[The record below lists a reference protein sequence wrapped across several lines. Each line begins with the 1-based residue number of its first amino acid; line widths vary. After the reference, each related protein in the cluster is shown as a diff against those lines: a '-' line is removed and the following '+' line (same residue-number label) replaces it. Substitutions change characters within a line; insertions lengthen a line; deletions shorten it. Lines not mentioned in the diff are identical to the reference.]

1 MTLFYTSF
9 LGSSYCFTHK
19 RTQFIFGKN
28 IGMYSKMMNNETPLT
43 QRNNSHYHCLFSFQR
58 FKNIFQ
64 IKSKKTPNETASS
77 HRDTQ
82 LVNNKE
88 EIIQNQ
94 HFPDLIKRLN
104 LESYYP
110 KKMTKVNSLLINKT
124 LLHQLML
131 VLNHPNQLIQF

>member
-1 MTLFYTSF
+1 MTLFYPSF
-9 LGSSYCFTHK
+9 LGSSYCHTHK
-19 RTQFIFGKN
+19 RTRFIFGKN
-28 IGMYSKMMNNETPLT
+28 ISMYLKMMNNETPLT
-43 QRNNSHYHCLFSFQR
+43 QRNNSHYNCFSFQR

-88 EIIQNQ
+88 ETMQNQ
-94 HFPDLIKRLN
+94 HVPDLIKWLT

-110 KKMTKVNSLLINKT
+110 KKMTKVNALLMNKT
-124 LLHQLML
+124 FLHQLLL

>member
-1 MTLFYTSF
+1 M
-9 LGSSYCFTHK
+9 K
-19 RTQFIFGKN
+19 
-28 IGMYSKMMNNETPLT
+28 PLWYRKIT
-43 QRNNSHYHCLFSFQR
+43 AIIIVFFSFKR

-88 EIIQNQ
+88 ETMQNQ
-94 HFPDLIKRLN
+94 HVPDLIKWLT

-110 KKMTKVNSLLINKT
+110 KKMTKVNSLLIR
-124 LLHQLML
+124 
-131 VLNHPNQLIQF
+131 PSSISSC

>member
-1 MTLFYTSF
+1 MTLFYPSF
-9 LGSSYCFTHK
+9 LGSSYCHTHK
-19 RTQFIFGKN
+19 RTRFIFGKN
-28 IGMYSKMMNNETPLT
+28 ISMYLKMMNNETPLT
-43 QRNNSHYHCLFSFQR
+43 QRNNSHYNCFSFQR

-88 EIIQNQ
+88 ETMQNQ
-94 HFPDLIKRLN
+94 HVPDLIKWLT

-110 KKMTKVNSLLINKT
+110 KKMTKVNSLLIRPSSISSCQST
-124 LLHQLML
+124 LTSA
-131 VLNHPNQLIQF
+131 NTIQIS